1 MFESHINVEY
11 CNSVTSIKYIC
22 KDINKGSDM
31 AVIQRESVNRNDEIT
46 MYQFGR
52 YLSTNEAFWRIFGFQ
67 VHGRNPAIQHLQV
80 HLENGQRVYFR
91 PERAHEVAQNPPAT
105 TLTGFFNLCRDDPDA
120 RGLLYQDV
128 PRHYVWNKVRKVWT
142 RRQRGTAIGR
152 MYAVHPNNGECFYLR
167 ILLSKIRGPVSL
179 QHLKTVGGTVCE
191 TFREACL
198 RRGYLDDDRQWQ
210 NALEEAKETRSS
222 AAIRSLFAII
232 VCECSPA

>member
-1 MFESHINVEY
+1 MRETQTGADGYPVYRRRSPEDGGHSYVAERSQLSIDNSWVVPYNPVLSRMFESHINVEY

-105 TLTGFFNLCRDDPDA
+105 TLTGFFNLCRD
-120 RGLLYQDV
+120 
-128 PRHYVWNKVRKVWT
+128 
-142 RRQRGTAIGR
+142 
-152 MYAVHPNNGECFYLR
+152 AVSYT
-167 ILLSKIRGPVSL
+167 
-179 QHLKTVGGTVCE
+179 HLTLPTN
-191 TFREACL
+191 RE
-198 RRGYLDDDRQWQ
+198 
-210 NALEEAKETRSS
+210 
-222 AAIRSLFAII
+222 
-232 VCECSPA
+232 V